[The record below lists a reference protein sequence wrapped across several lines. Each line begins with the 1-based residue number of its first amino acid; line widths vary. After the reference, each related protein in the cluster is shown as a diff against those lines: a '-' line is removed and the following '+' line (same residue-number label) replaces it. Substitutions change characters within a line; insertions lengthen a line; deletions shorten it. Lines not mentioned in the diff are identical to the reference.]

1 MLSLPCFRASEP
13 SARNASR
20 QLFARRMSKSSGG
33 GGLKGHDKGGGGS
46 KVKVIKQQQS
56 LEAALEKVPDVILCP
71 KEHRMKL
78 HSGSKREGRL
88 TCDGPED
95 ICCGVDG
102 EGILEVGDLRY
113 SCVECDFDICPAC
126 VDAETKEPLT
136 PEQESRAIRARTL
149 SLVPALPRPWPL
161 SLSSGP

>member
-1 MLSLPCFRASEP
+1 M
-13 SARNASR
+13 
-20 QLFARRMSKSSGG
+20 
-33 GGLKGHDKGGGGS
+33 
-46 KVKVIKQQQS
+46 KVIKQQQS

-88 TCDGPED
+88 TCDGPDD

-113 SCVECDFDICPAC
+113 SCVECDFDICPSC
-126 VDAETKEPLT
+126 VDTETKEPLT
-136 PEQESRAIRARTL
+136 PEQESRAIRSRTL
-149 SLVPALPRPWPL
+149 SLAPALPRPLPL
-161 SLSSGP
+161 SLSSDP

>member
-1 MLSLPCFRASEP
+1 
-13 SARNASR
+13 
-20 QLFARRMSKSSGG
+20 
-33 GGLKGHDKGGGGS
+33 
-46 KVKVIKQQQS
+46 
-56 LEAALEKVPDVILCP
+56 
-71 KEHRMKL
+71 MKL

-113 SCVECDFDICPAC
+113 SCVECDFDICPTC

-149 SLVPALPRPWPL
+149 SLAPALPRPWPRACPMAPDHRPL
-161 SLSSGP
+161 ARAQAVEGEPDPEHSPSCVT